1 MNNQFKLRNCGEIKY
16 LQCQSKELNQ
26 LTNHAFS
33 TRCSG
38 VSKIPYNTL
47 NLSLSVC
54 DDKKNVIENRKFFFD
69 VFTIDYKKIVSTKQV
84 HKDNIAIISREDEG
98 KGALNY
104 RDSIPG
110 SDALLTNIPGV
121 PLLMFYADCVPV
133 FILDP
138 VKKVIGLIHAGRNGT
153 LLNLSFK
160 TVVKMEENYGTKPDT
175 CIAAIFPAI
184 GSCCYHFDNQE
195 IVADWLT
202 DENIKNNIVL
212 KNKENII
219 QIDLK
224 KANFMQLKKAGLKTR
239 NIFTSNEC
247 TADNLKC
254 YFSHHRDKGKTGRMA
269 ALLMLKENR

>member
-1 MNNQFKLRNCGEIKY
+1 MSNQFKLRNCGEIKY

-38 VSKIPYNTL
+38 VSKIPYNSL
-47 NLSLSVC
+47 NLSLSVG
-54 DDKKNVIENRKFFFD
+54 DDKKSVIKNRKRFFD

-98 KGALNY
+98 RGALNY
-104 RDSIPG
+104 RDSISG
-110 SDALLTNIPGV
+110 SDALLTNIPSI

-160 TVVKMEENYGTKPDT
+160 TVVKMKENYGTKPDT

-184 GSCCYHFDNQE
+184 GPSCYHFNNQE

-224 KANFMQLKKAGLKTR
+224 KANFMQLKKVGLKIR

-247 TADNLKC
+247 TADNPKC